1 MRSNAGMLTET
12 MSTLLTAATT
22 LMHDAQVSLTRLV
35 SFWLLS
41 ASNIKTQLI
50 NEITNN
56 EKRKSNRVS
65 PFLSVLFFF
74 SPSPDTYLRPGTL
87 WPPCSCRWYLDSST
101 RYLVSFKARPVLR
114 PGTAYPPAAH
124 YLLFSPPLSLFVIN
138 FIIYQL
144 SRFNPYKPC
153 LTVPYTLQYSTV
165 QYRTCSRNKASAT
178 DCYICSTTGSPLATV
193 PTYSAVCCILTP
205 LRRGD
210 ASFCINR
217 YLGPTV
223 SQDKTERDKTRPRTF
238 ALPCCVRSHH
248 SSSISLTRLLV
259 IAMSS

>member
-1 MRSNAGMLTET
+1 MRRERATE
-12 MSTLLTAATT
+12 LPL
-22 LMHDAQVSLTRLV
+22 
-35 SFWLLS
+35 SF
-41 ASNIKTQLI
+41 
-50 NEITNN
+50 
-56 EKRKSNRVS
+56 
-65 PFLSVLFFF
+65 LFFF
-74 SPSPDTYLRPGTL
+74 FPPSPDTYLPLGTL
-87 WPPCSCRWYLDSST
+87 WPPCSCRWCLDSST
-101 RYLVSFKARPVLR
+101 PYLVSFKARPVLR

-153 LTVPYTLQYSTV
+153 LTVPYTV
-165 QYRTCSRNKASAT
+165 QYRTCSRNKANAT

-193 PTYSAVCCILTP
+193 PTHSAVCCISTP

-223 SQDKTERDKTRPRTF
+223 SQDKTRQNRTRQDKAQDLCI
-238 ALPCCVRSHH
+238 ALLC
-248 SSSISLTRLLV
+248 SLPSRRQ
-259 IAMSS
+259 SP